1 MQGGMEARMRRTLG
15 LLVTVAVAAA
25 LSAVVGGHGSAL
37 GVGNGGRPDITPAV
51 RAATLRFSSD
61 MAPADRAW
69 VLAAI
74 ASARPEAR
82 RLVDE
87 VDGMV
92 EVAPMPPQNVD
103 IGLMTELAP
112 DRYQIHLDVANL
124 DGYARG
130 DRATV
135 VLHELGH
142 VIDRA
147 LLDDPLRARLES
159 SIPRTGSCGSLPE
172 PRGDCAAPAE
182 RFADTFAK
190 WSLRGAVSIV
200 GAGYGV
206 AAPASLE
213 DWGAPLA
220 ALAAGLPR

>member
-1 MQGGMEARMRRTLG
+1 M
-15 LLVTVAVAAA
+15 AA
-25 LSAVVGGHGSAL
+25 G
-37 GVGNGGRPDITPAV
+37 
-51 RAATLRFSSD
+51 
-61 MAPADRAW
+61 DRAW

-74 ASARPEAR
+74 RSARPEAR

-92 EVAPMPPQNVD
+92 LVAPMPPQRAA
-103 IGLMTELAP
+103 IGLMSAVAP
-112 DRYQIHLDVANL
+112 GRYEIRLDVANL
-124 DGYARG
+124 DGYERA

-142 VIDRA
+142 VIDFA
-147 LLDDPLRARLES
+147 LLDDSLRRRLYGG
-159 SIPRTGSCGSLPE
+159 IPPTGSCGALPE
-172 PRGDCAAPAE
+172 PRGDCAAPRE

-190 WSLRGAVSIV
+190 WALRGAVSLA

-220 ALAAGLPR
+220 QLAASLP

>member
-1 MQGGMEARMRRTLG
+1 MDRPALRV
-15 LLVTVAVAAA
+15 LV
-25 LSAVVGGHGSAL
+25 VVVSIAL
-37 GVGNGGRPDITPAV
+37 GSTLLHAVRGHAARTPGRFEVTPAV
-51 RAATLRFSSD
+51 RAAGLSFD
-61 MAPADRAW
+61 PAMAPADRAW

-74 ASARPEAR
+74 RSARPEAQ

-92 EVAPMPPQNVD
+92 TVGPMPPQAAA
-103 IGLMTELAP
+103 IGLMIPVAP
-112 DRYQIHLDVANL
+112 GRYEIRLDVANL
-124 DGYARG
+124 DGYERL

-142 VIDRA
+142 VIDYA
-147 LLDDPLRARLES
+147 LIDDGLRAELVAG
-159 SIPRTGSCGSLPE
+159 IPRTGSCGALPE
-172 PRGDCAAPAE
+172 PRGDCAAPRE

-190 WSLRGAVSIV
+190 WALRGNVSVV

-206 AAPASLE
+206 ATPASLE

-220 ALAAGLPR
+220 RLAIEHAVRG